1 MTRHQYRCSLW
12 ELFFVFA
19 KIGAV
24 TFGGGMIM
32 LPLIQKSI
40 VENKKWLDD
49 DEFIDIITVTN
60 SAPGALAVNAAVY
73 IGFKLR
79 GLLGAIIS
87 ALGAIIPSFA
97 IILIIAFLITNGKNY
112 KILNNFF
119 YGVRPAV
126 VALIVYAAFKLR
138 KSGLKT
144 IINWIFL
151 ASALGLLL
159 IGLNPIFVILAG
171 ALGGMVFQ
179 GLRKPAEKEGAP

>member
-1 MTRHQYRCSLW
+1 MSPHKYRCSLW
-12 ELFFVFA
+12 ELFLTFA

-40 VENKKWLDD
+40 VDDKKWLD
-49 DEFIDIITVTN
+49 EEEYIDIITVTN
-60 SAPGALAVNAAVY
+60 SSPGALAVNAAVY

-79 GLLGAIIS
+79 GLLGAIVA
-87 ALGAIIPSFA
+87 ALGAIIPSFG
-97 IILIIAFLITNGKNY
+97 IILIIAFLITNGKDI
-112 KILNNFF
+112 KILNDFF

-144 IINWIFL
+144 IANWIFL
-151 ASALGLLL
+151 AIALGLLL
-159 IGLNPIFVILAG
+159 VGLNPVFVIIAG

-179 GLRKPAEKEGAP
+179 NLRKTAKKEDTP